1 MQDTVNFLWIYKF
14 SWKRW
19 ALRKIY
25 TIFGYK
31 DRKEVLTIDLSIS
44 YDFRLEKIEVK
55 SYL

>member
-1 MQDTVNFLWIYKF
+1 MQDTANFLWIYKF

-25 TIFGYK
+25 MIFGYK